1 MRDAKVRKIAGLR
14 KSEFV
19 NKALVGKDSLIA
31 VHIVGRTK
39 LPIRRAGRATSD
51 TVKIALP
58 RPSDRITDRDV

>member
-1 MRDAKVRKIAGLR
+1 MRDTKVRKIAGLG

-39 LPIRRAGRATSD
+39 LPIRRAGITTGDAVEVT
-51 TVKIALP
+51 KP
-58 RPSDRITDRDV
+58 RPSDRITDGDV

>member
-1 MRDAKVRKIAGLR
+1 MRDAKVRKIAGLC

-39 LPIRRAGRATSD
+39 LPIRRAGLAAGDAVEVT
-51 TVKIALP
+51 KP
-58 RPSDRITDRDV
+58 RPSDRITDGDV